1 MRVGARQIFSRRAC
15 AYLLASIRATVGTSE
30 GGGGG
35 GISGELISVSHT
47 TTLHYS
53 TSTYKK
59 MK

>member
-1 MRVGARQIFSRRAC
+1 M
-15 AYLLASIRATVGTSE
+15 GTSE